1 MAEEQGHTS
10 NVRTTNPLDQPF
22 LPYLSFENALKW
34 QGLQLRDSWGWFRS
48 ANLVAGVDFEMVNS
62 TSKSYTRT
70 GARQG
75 PFSADNNKSTVGVYA
90 EHTLNVNKGATVIS
104 TGGRIDRIAV
114 ETIDTPFK
122 TGFTPSNTTF
132 TVFNP
137 SVGLKQQIVSGLRVH
152 ASAGRAFVPPDAG
165 ALTGFTTTIVSG
177 RTQINQGNPDLKPE
191 HSVSV
196 DAGLE
201 WLARSTHFD
210 ATYFRTTVSDRV
222 VSNVLISNPPA
233 PEPIV
238 LSAVN
243 TLASHIGGMDVDVT
257 HRVNPRLSVFS
268 NITHYFSR
276 REELPTT
283 GERNILNVAANTVR
297 LGVDLDLGR
306 LSGRLSARYVQGRQ
320 DQDFNVAGSPV
331 VDYPDFAVV
340 DASATYRLHRQH
352 SMLFTVNNLLDT
364 YYYEKKGY
372 PLAGF
377 SFALKYRF
385 GL

>member
-1 MAEEQGHTS
+1 
-10 NVRTTNPLDQPF
+10 
-22 LPYLSFENALKW
+22 
-34 QGLQLRDSWGWFRS
+34 LRDSWAWSKR
-48 ANLVAGVDFEMVNS
+48 ANLVAGVDFEIVNS

-90 EHTLNVNKGATVIS
+90 ENTLNLNKGATVIS
-104 TGGRIDRIAV
+104 LGGRVDRITV
-114 ETIDTPFK
+114 ETVDTPFK

-132 TVFNP
+132 AVFNP
-137 SVGLKQQIVSGLRVH
+137 SIGLKQQLVSGLRVH
-152 ASAGRAFVPPDAG
+152 ASAGRAFVPPEAG
-165 ALTGFTTTIVSG
+165 ALTGFTTTVVSG
-177 RTQINQGNPDLKPE
+177 RTQINQGNADLKPE

-210 ATYFRTTVSDRV
+210 ATYFRTRISDRV
-222 VSNVLISNPPA
+222 ASNVLISNPPP

-243 TLASHIGGMDVDVT
+243 TLASHIDGLDVDFN
-257 HRVNPRLSVFS
+257 HRVTPRLSLFS

-276 REELPTT
+276 REELPAT
-283 GERNILNVAANTVR
+283 GERDILNVAANTVR

-306 LSGRLSARYVQGRQ
+306 LSSRLSARYVQGRQ

-340 DASATYRLHRQH
+340 DASAIYRLHRQH
-352 SMLFTVNNLLDT
+352 SVLFMVNNLLDT

-372 PLAGF
+372 PLAGA
-377 SFALKYRF
+377 SFAIKYRF